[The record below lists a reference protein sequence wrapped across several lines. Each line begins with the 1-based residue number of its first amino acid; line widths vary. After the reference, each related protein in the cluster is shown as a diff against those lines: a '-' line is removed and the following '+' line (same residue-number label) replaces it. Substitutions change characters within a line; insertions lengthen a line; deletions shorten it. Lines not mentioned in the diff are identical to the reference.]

1 MKNYDVKQA
10 LPIIVKAAKEYEEKL
25 NNYHFLIIYIEK
37 NTIKFCC
44 VGFRALN
51 FLHLTGVK
59 TKLSA
64 PVFYSAC
71 INGKLSTR
79 DFSVDTHGKAQQKLY
94 VLPYLSE
101 LLYHNCMIGYFINSG
116 ILIRAD
122 YFVGDTKA
130 ILSVGFRYGKA
141 ADIPVSLYRENIKT
155 LTNPTCKVIGIFR
168 KKYNEQKFSEYTY
181 LSKDFNSYKFTN
193 ELKNLFDST
202 IMIKLDLSE

>member
-64 PVFYSAC
+64 PMFYSAC

-79 DFSVDTHGKAQQKLY
+79 RF
-94 VLPYLSE
+94 
-101 LLYHNCMIGYFINSG
+101 
-116 ILIRAD
+116 
-122 YFVGDTKA
+122 
-130 ILSVGFRYGKA
+130 
-141 ADIPVSLYRENIKT
+141 
-155 LTNPTCKVIGIFR
+155 
-168 KKYNEQKFSEYTY
+168 
-181 LSKDFNSYKFTN
+181 
-193 ELKNLFDST
+193 
-202 IMIKLDLSE
+202 